1 MRTFDK
7 QGPDVH
13 LVELHVGEEAGDVE
27 DGRLPGP
34 DMVSR
39 VVLSFK
45 KTVLNSAVLTFT

>member
-1 MRTFDK
+1 MNTFDK

-39 VVLSFK
+39 VEHSFCK
-45 KTVLNSAVLTFT
+45 LLLAIFLYIFS